1 MKTSTPAILLLD
13 VYKLAHRAQ
22 YPENTQQIYST
33 WIPRASKYIKG
44 INGVVCF
51 GIQGFIKKYLIEYY
65 NENFF
70 NRPKHEVVA
79 EYRRFLTYSLFEEN
93 PDSSHIEEL
102 WDLGHLP
109 ISIRAL
115 KEGTIAP
122 IKVPML
128 TVENT
133 NENFYWLTN
142 YLETIISNSI
152 WQPMTSATIAF
163 QYRKLLED
171 YAHKTVG
178 NSDHVPFQLHDFS
191 MRGLGSPETSE
202 VSGGAHLLSFLG
214 TDSVPG
220 IYYHEAYYNANMETE
235 LIGTS
240 IPATEH
246 SVMSANSDA
255 VIKDEFYNFEKLITR
270 TYPKGF
276 VSIVSDTYDFW
287 KVIGEILPRLKDQI
301 MAREGKVVIRPDSGD
316 PADILCG
323 SNIPD
328 FTNALY
334 CETLKDATD
343 TFYEEL
349 MDKLREETPHGEH
362 GDTEVYGDFKFE
374 GKYYELEIEVEYDRH
389 DKQYYYINEHKLV
402 SCKEFQPTLPTVG
415 LIEALWN
422 IFGGTVNE
430 LGYKVLDPHIG
441 AIYGDSI
448 TLDRAED
455 ILSRLEQK
463 GFASSN
469 IVLGVG
475 SYTYQYNT
483 RDTFGFAMKATY
495 AQINGEEK
503 MLFKDPKT
511 DDGTKKSL
519 KGRVVVVKHPED
531 GELVAIDKLLY
542 AEWFEFQRQGV
553 DLLEEVFVDGILL
566 RDEKLSEIRMR
577 LQNEL

>member
-13 VYKLAHRAQ
+13 VYKLAHKAQ
-22 YPENTQQIYST
+22 YPEDTQQIYST

-44 INGVVCF
+44 IDEVVCF
-51 GIQGFIKKYLIEYY
+51 GIQGFIKKYLIDYY

-70 NRPKHEVVA
+70 HRPKSEVVA
-79 EYRRFLTYSLFEEN
+79 EYRRFLIYSLFEEN
-93 PDSSHIEEL
+93 PDSSHIEAL
-102 WDLGHLP
+102 HDLGYLP

-115 KEGTIAP
+115 KEGTLTP

-128 TVENT
+128 TIENT
-133 NENFYWLTN
+133 NDNFFWLTN

-163 QYRKLLED
+163 QYRKMFED
-171 YAHKTVG
+171 FAYRTVG
-178 NSDHVPFQLHDFS
+178 NSDHVPYQLHDFS
-191 MRGLGSPETSE
+191 MRGMGSPEASETS
-202 VSGGAHLLSFLG
+202 GAAHLLSFVG

-220 IYYHEAYYNANMETE
+220 IYYHEAYYNANMENE

-255 VIKDEFYNFEKLITR
+255 VIKDEFYNFEKLITK
-270 TYPKGF
+270 TYPKGY

-287 KVIGEILPRLKDQI
+287 KVVGELLPRLKDEI
-301 MAREGKVVIRPDSGD
+301 MARDGKVVIRPDSGD
-316 PADILCG
+316 PATILCG
-323 SNIPD
+323 ANIRD
-328 FTNALY
+328 LTNEKY

-349 MDKLREETPHGEH
+349 MDILREETPHGQH
-362 GDTEVYGDFKFE
+362 GETEVYGKFKFE
-374 GKYYELEIEVEYDRH
+374 DKYYEIEINIEYDRH
-389 DKQYYYINEHKLV
+389 DKQYYYIDSHNLV
-402 SCKEFQPTLPTVG
+402 SCEEYTPALSDLG
-415 LIEALWN
+415 LIECLWN
-422 IFGGTVNE
+422 TFGGTVNE

-448 TLDRAED
+448 TLERAED

-475 SYTYQYNT
+475 SYTYQHNT
-483 RDTFGFAMKATY
+483 RDTFQFAMKATY
-495 AQINGEEK
+495 AQIQGEEK

-519 KGRVVVVKHPED
+519 KGRVVVVENAD
-531 GELVAIDKLLY
+531 NGELITIDNLLY
-542 AEWFEFQRQGV
+542 AEWFKFQRYGA

-566 RDEKLSEIRMR
+566 RDEKLSEIRER
-577 LQNEL
+577 LENQL